1 MSDITH
7 PGLRPASPAAAA
19 VQRPLGELFGS
30 VALPVNGS
38 VFRRF
43 LAFAGPGYLVAT
55 GYMDPGNWATA
66 LAGGSKFGASLL
78 FVAVLS
84 SLIAI
89 LLQSLS
95 ARLAIATGQDLAAQ
109 CRAAL
114 PRPVSFGLWLSA
126 EGAIIATDL
135 AEIIGTAIGFQLV
148 FGLPLKIGVVIT
160 VLDVFLLLGLQRL
173 GFRKLE
179 AVVIAFLVIIASS
192 FAVELVLA
200 RPDWAWV
207 ASGLAPSPA
216 VLTDPAML
224 YLAAGILGAT
234 VMPHNLFLHSGIV
247 QTRAIGPSLPE
258 KREALRFALWD
269 SGLALT
275 FALAINASILVLAAA
290 AFHARGHTNV
300 SELQDAYSLIAPLL
314 GSQLAATLFGVAL
327 LACGLNSTIT
337 ATLAGQIVMEGFI
350 NIRLPPWQRRLLT
363 RLIAIIPAVG
373 VIWLSGEAAIGQLL
387 VLSQV
392 ILSVALPFAVV
403 PLVWLTASRP
413 RMGALVAP
421 LRTTLAA
428 AVIAAFIIALNLK
441 LMWDAV
447 TG

>member
-1 MSDITH
+1 MDDITRS
-7 PGLRPASPAAAA
+7 GLAPASMQSAAL
-19 VQRPLGELFGS
+19 RRSLGALSGS
-30 VALPVNGS
+30 VALPVGGGTL
-38 VFRRF
+38 RRF

-66 LAGGSKFGASLL
+66 LAGGSKFGVSLL

-95 ARLAIATGQDLAAQ
+95 ARLAIATGEDLAAQ
-109 CRAAL
+109 CRDAL
-114 PRPVSFGLWLSA
+114 PRPVSFGLWLCA
-126 EGAIIATDL
+126 EAAIIATDL

-148 FGLPLKIGVVIT
+148 FGLSLKIGVAIT

-179 AVVIAFLVIIASS
+179 AVVIAFLVVIALS
-192 FAVELVLA
+192 FAAELVLA

-207 ASGLAPSPA
+207 AQGLVPSP
-216 VLTDPAML
+216 VVFSDPAML

-247 QTRAIGPSLPE
+247 QTRAIGPALPD

-275 FALAINASILVLAAA
+275 FALMINASILILAAA
-290 AFHARGHTNV
+290 AFHANGHKAV
-300 SELQDAYSLIAPLL
+300 SELQDAYNLIAPLL
-314 GSQLAATLFGVAL
+314 GSQMAATLFGVAL

-337 ATLAGQIVMEGFI
+337 ATLAGQIVMEGFL
-350 NIRLPPWQRRLLT
+350 NLRLPPWQQRLLT
-363 RLIAIIPAVG
+363 RLVAIVPAVG
-373 VIWLSGEAAIGQLL
+373 VIWFSGEAAVGKLL

-392 ILSVALPFAVV
+392 VLSVALPFAVV
-403 PLVWLTASRP
+403 PLVWLTASRQ

-421 LRTTLAA
+421 LHTTIAA
-428 AVIAAFIIALNLK
+428 AVTAVFIIALNLK
-441 LMWDAV
+441 LVWDALA
-447 TG
+447 G